1 MKSKLMPK
9 GRLRIG
15 SFYLVIFVIFALILG
30 ILIGQ
35 VSFNLAVDYR
45 LKQIESQISPC
56 EVTDEPYTEDNAKVE
71 QMFDTDS
78 ESLKTANRGSCE
90 REFVSLGNFSISYYC
105 KCEVCCGKSDGITAT
120 GTVVEEG
127 RTIAVDPDVIPL
139 GTQVMID
146 GILYTAED
154 VGGAIQGNKVDIYT
168 DSHAYALQMGRY
180 QAEVFI
186 CK

>member
-1 MKSKLMPK
+1 MRSKLMPK

-15 SFYLVIFVIFALILG
+15 SFYLVIFVIFSLFLG

-35 VSFNLAVDYR
+35 VTFNLAVDYR
-45 LKQIESQISPC
+45 LHQLETQISPVFVDSG
-56 EVTDEPYTEDNAKVE
+56 EVISPEVGTP
-71 QMFDTDS
+71 S
-78 ESLKTANRGSCE
+78 RGSFE
-90 REFVSLGNFSISYYC
+90 REMSSLGMFNISYYC
-105 KCEVCCGKSDGITAT
+105 KCELCTGKADGLTAT

-154 VGGAIQGNKVDIYT
+154 NGGAIQGNRVDIYV
-168 DSHAYALQMGRY
+168 DSHEYALQMGRH
-180 QAEVFI
+180 QAEVFVYE
-186 CK
+186 